1 MQCRYPLWAIIPP
14 APTPFDTNGG
24 GKTSTKDLDSVS
36 VRKILPS
43 HSSPSLQSPNLS
55 YREIDGE
62 LATLRVLHLFLNLC
76 TMVSASVRFSAFIA
90 ATLCLAVIAPALAFT
105 DVSSTTSY
113 STAINAL
120 QEQGLVEG
128 YADPSTSS
136 GQARLFKP
144 SAHIN
149 RAEFLKIV
157 LESRGD
163 IADLKNCFPDVK
175 EQWFAAYVC
184 TAKSEGIVAG
194 YPDGTY
200 KPEQEINFV
209 EASKILALAYD
220 QKIDQNSVD
229 WYEPYARALESSS
242 AIPPS
247 INGLDQRLSRGEM
260 AEMMWR
266 LSANIQDQPTKGY
279 INVKYPEVQINLA
292 SNTPQTAKSCADLR
306 AFTEEAGRTSCGYGI
321 EGDMMMRA
329 VPSMAPSTGTP
340 EGRDGT
346 LSRLSNDDYSR
357 TNVQVEGVDEG
368 DIVKTD
374 GTYLYIVRNQEIRIV
389 DATPASNLRNIATI
403 NVDDQSFSPT
413 DLYIEGDRLIVI
425 GSTWDAGSPVYRPM
439 AESMIWPGPS
449 HNRSYTTVRIYDVGD
464 RANPKLS
471 RTVSFEGNSLST
483 RRIGDKLYV
492 VVNQSPR
499 YWGGPV
505 PLGAAVK
512 EADLVP
518 VIKDSAQGN
527 ATEPAVRCG
536 SVVILPHVPSPS
548 YLIIGVV
555 PLNGNNGEVQRTAI
569 LGNGENV
576 YASLDNLYVAATD
589 WQYAWNNAAE
599 NASQQRT
606 RLYRF
611 AFTNDGA
618 QFQAQGHVPGRI
630 LNQFSMDE
638 HENHF
643 RIATTIDEQWMA
655 NNTSRASSNNLYIL
669 NLDMETVG
677 SLEDLAPG
685 EKIYSTRFLGD
696 RAYMV
701 TFRTIDPLFVIDT
714 SDPRNPKILGKLKIP
729 GYSDYLHPYDENHI
743 IGFGKNAEVSK
754 DGDNAWYQGMKVA
767 LFDVT
772 DVENPKELHTI
783 TIGDRGTESPLLHNH
798 KALLFDRERD
808 LLAFPVNIHKISD
821 AQKQTGDPSS
831 AYGEPVFQG
840 AQVYTLTLK
849 DGFTLRGS
857 ITHYSDTDWQK
868 AGSYVYGKDIDR
880 IIRIGE
886 SLYTISQWGVMS
898 ATEDTV
904 KKEGSLSFDIP
915 APVSGGTCP
924 DELDPNVHYVSKD
937 PDQCALVRFACVP
950 GTEAFSD
957 LCGCGCK

>member
-1 MQCRYPLWAIIPP
+1 MIP
-14 APTPFDTNGG
+14 F
-24 GKTSTKDLDSVS
+24 SFRL
-36 VRKILPS
+36 
-43 HSSPSLQSPNLS
+43 
-55 YREIDGE
+55 
-62 LATLRVLHLFLNLC
+62 
-76 TMVSASVRFSAFIA
+76 SASSLSAA
-90 ATLCLAVIAPALAFT
+90 LALGAIAPALAFT
-105 DVSSTTSY
+105 DVSSKTPY
-113 STAINAL
+113 SRAINAL
-120 QEQGLVEG
+120 QEQGVVEG
-128 YADPSTSS
+128 YGDGSFKAA
-136 GQARLFKP
+136 AR
-144 SAHIN
+144 IN

-175 EQWFAAYVC
+175 EQWFANYVC
-184 TAKSEGIVAG
+184 TAQSEGIVAG
-194 YPDGTY
+194 YPNGSF

-209 EASKILALAYD
+209 EASKILALAYG
-220 QKIDQNSVD
+220 QTIEQNSPD

-247 INGLDQRLSRGEM
+247 INGLDQRLNRGEM

-266 LSANIQDQPTKGY
+266 LSADITDQPTKGY
-279 INVKYPEVQINLA
+279 INVKYPDVQVNLG
-292 SNTPQTAKSCADLR
+292 SSTPQMAKSCADLR
-306 AFTEEAGRTSCGYGI
+306 AFTEEAGRSSGGYG
-321 EGDMMMRA
+321 GDVMMREGA
-329 VPSMAPSTGTP
+329 MAPALGMPVS
-340 EGRDGT
+340 D
-346 LSRLSNDDYSR
+346 SAQSNTKSADYSE

-374 GTYLYIVRNQEIRIV
+374 GEYLYIVRNQEIRIV
-389 DATPASNLRNIATI
+389 DATPASNLRNVATI
-403 NVDDQSFSPT
+403 AVNDESFSPT
-413 DLYIEGDRLIVI
+413 DLYVEGDHLIVI
-425 GSTWDAGSPVYRPM
+425 GSTWENGGGDVRIMEDSAAKM
-439 AESMIWPGPS
+439 APMIWPGPWY
-449 HNRSYTTVRIYDVGD
+449 NRSYTTVKIYDVSD
-464 RANPKLS
+464 ATDPKLS
-471 RTVSFEGNSLST
+471 RTVSFEGSSVST

-499 YWGGPV
+499 YWGGPM

-512 EADLVP
+512 EMDLMP
-518 VIKDSAQGN
+518 TIKDSAKGD
-527 ATEPAVRCG
+527 AAMPAVGCNN
-536 SVVILPHVPSPS
+536 VMILPRVPSPS

-555 PLNGNNGEVQRTAI
+555 PLNNSTGEVQRTAI

-576 YASLDNLYVAATD
+576 YASLENLYVAATD

-611 AFTNDGA
+611 AFTADGA
-618 QFQAQGHVPGRI
+618 TFQAQGQVPGRI

-638 HENHF
+638 HENNF

-655 NNTSRASSNNLYIL
+655 NNTSRASSNNLYVL
-669 NLDMETVG
+669 NRDMETVG

-743 IGFGKNAEVSK
+743 IGFGKDAEASK
-754 DGDNAWYQGMKVA
+754 DGSFAWYLGMKIA

-772 DVENPKELHTI
+772 DVANPKELHKI
-783 TIGDRGTESPLLHNH
+783 AIGDRGTESPLLHNH

-821 AQKQTGDPSS
+821 AQKQTGDQAM

-849 DGFTLRGS
+849 DGFKLRGQ

-868 AGSYVYGKDIDR
+868 AGSYVYGKDIER
-880 IIRIGE
+880 IIRVND
-886 SLYTISQWGVMS
+886 SLYTTSQWGVMS
-898 ATEDTV
+898 ANEVSV
-904 KKEGSLSFDIP
+904 KQEGSVSFDIP
-915 APVSGGTCP
+915 APITGGSCP
-924 DELDPNVHYVSKD
+924 DDADPNVHYVSKD
-937 PDQCALVRFACVP
+937 PDECSRVRFSCVP
-950 GTEAFSD
+950 GTEGFSD
-957 LCGCGCK
+957 TCGCGCK

>member
-1 MQCRYPLWAIIPP
+1 MVR
-14 APTPFDTNGG
+14 AP
-24 GKTSTKDLDSVS
+24 
-36 VRKILPS
+36 VRL
-43 HSSPSLQSPNLS
+43 SSIVALALSLG
-55 YREIDGE
+55 I
-62 LATLRVLHLFLNLC
+62 
-76 TMVSASVRFSAFIA
+76 
-90 ATLCLAVIAPALAFT
+90 IAPALAFS
-105 DVSSTTSY
+105 DVSSKTPY
-113 STAINAL
+113 NRAINAL
-120 QEQGLVEG
+120 QEQGVVEG
-128 YADPSTSS
+128 YGDGSFKAA
-136 GQARLFKP
+136 AR
-144 SAHIN
+144 IN

-175 EQWFAAYVC
+175 DQWFANYVC
-184 TAKSEGIVAG
+184 SAKSEEIVAG
-194 YPDGTY
+194 YPDGTF

-209 EASKILALAYD
+209 EASKILALAYG
-220 QKIDQNSVD
+220 QTIEANSPD

-247 INGLDQRLSRGEM
+247 INGLDQRLNRGEM

-266 LSANIQDQPTKGY
+266 LSSDIQDQPTKGY
-279 INVKYPEVQINLA
+279 INVKYPEVQVNLA
-292 SNTPQTAKSCADLR
+292 SYVPQMAKSCVDLR
-306 AFTEEAGRTSCGYGI
+306 AFTEEAGRSAGGYGT
-321 EGDMMMRA
+321 DMMMREGT
-329 VPSMAPSTGTP
+329 MAPASGAP
-340 EGRDGT
+340 MNDSGE
-346 LSRLSNDDYSR
+346 SNTKSADYSE

-374 GTYLYIVRNQEIRIV
+374 GEYLYIVRNQEIRIV
-389 DATPASNLRNIATI
+389 DATPASNLRNVATI
-403 NVDDQSFSPT
+403 AVDDASFSPT
-413 DLYIEGDRLIVI
+413 DLYVEGDRLVVI
-425 GSTWDAGSPVYRPM
+425 GTTWENGGGKVRIMEDLGTRNQELATKM
-439 AESMIWPGPS
+439 ASMIWPGPWY
-449 HNRSYTTVRIYDVGD
+449 NRSYTTVKIYDVSD
-464 RANPKLS
+464 AANPKLS
-471 RTVSFEGNSLST
+471 RTVSFEGSSVST

-499 YWGGPV
+499 YWGGFDRLTTGGPM
-505 PLGAAVK
+505 PMGTAIK

-518 VIKDSAQGN
+518 TIKDSAKGDT
-527 ATEPAVRCG
+527 AMPAVGCND
-536 SVVILPHVPSPS
+536 VMILPRVPSPS
-548 YLIIGVV
+548 YLIVGVV
-555 PLNGNNGEVQRTAI
+555 PLNNSTGEVQRTAI

-576 YASLDNLYVAATD
+576 YASLENLYVAATD
-589 WQYAWNNAAE
+589 WQYAWNNAVE

-611 AFTNDGA
+611 AFTSDGA
-618 QFQAQGHVPGRI
+618 KFQAQSQVPGRI

-638 HENHF
+638 ASTGLSLTPYF

-655 NNTSRASSNNLYIL
+655 NNTSRASSNNLYVL
-669 NLDMETVG
+669 NRDMETVG

-743 IGFGKNAEVSK
+743 IGFGKDAEASK
-754 DGDNAWYQGMKVA
+754 DGTFAWYLGIKVA

-772 DVENPKELHTI
+772 DVANPKELHKI
-783 TIGDRGTESPLLHNH
+783 AIGDRGTESPLLHNH

-821 AQKQTGDPSS
+821 AQKQTGEQAM

-849 DGFTLRGS
+849 DGFKLRGQ

-868 AGSYVYGKDIDR
+868 AGSYVYGKDIER
-880 IIRIGE
+880 IIRVGD
-886 SLYTISQWGVMS
+886 SLYTTSQWGVVS

-904 KKEGSLSFDIP
+904 KKEGSVPFDIP
-915 APVSGGTCP
+915 SPVSGGSCP
-924 DELDPNVHYVSKD
+924 DESDPNVHYVSKD
-937 PDQCALVRFACVP
+937 PDECMRVRFSCIP
-950 GTEAFSD
+950 GTEGFSD
-957 LCGCGCK
+957 MCGCGCK